1 VDYNGHTDAGV
12 IAGLTASI
20 DFSNFTFTHQSS
32 MNRTRVRFDMGITN
46 TSSGPITGSRISV
59 LGFNTAE
66 SIQLSSSSV
75 SGVFNRVRDGNMS
88 SAGSVD
94 FCFSGVNCSGGGG
107 GGVTLGNTGTATAT
121 LYFTGNHSS
130 LTFDD
135 MFVRYQSIAGAV
147 DSRGRAITSAVGT
160 GSSAAPEPVSLVTL
174 AVGCVGIWQI
184 RKRRQ
189 AQKQSI

>member
-1 VDYNGHTDAGV
+1 MRVMSSVPWNSLAKFFLSGAAIVLLSGAAVAGPVATSGSSFTVDYNGHTDAGV
-12 IAGLTASI
+12 IASLTASI

-88 SAGSVD
+88 SA
-94 FCFSGVNCSGGGG
+94 
-107 GGVTLGNTGTATAT
+107 
-121 LYFTGNHSS
+121 
-130 LTFDD
+130 
-135 MFVRYQSIAGAV
+135 
-147 DSRGRAITSAVGT
+147 
-160 GSSAAPEPVSLVTL
+160 
-174 AVGCVGIWQI
+174 
-184 RKRRQ
+184 
-189 AQKQSI
+189 